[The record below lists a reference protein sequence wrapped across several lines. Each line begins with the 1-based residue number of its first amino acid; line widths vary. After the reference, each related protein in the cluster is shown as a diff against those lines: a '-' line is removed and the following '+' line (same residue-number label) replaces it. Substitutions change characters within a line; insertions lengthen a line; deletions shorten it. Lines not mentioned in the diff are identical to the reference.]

1 VVKMAD
7 SDLIKLLEQLSLTE
21 YEAKTIV
28 ALHKLS
34 ESEAP
39 EISRTAQVP
48 KTRVYDVLDRL
59 TKKNLVIEIHG
70 RPKRYRS
77 MDADSV
83 LGELLQG
90 KRAELKELEQQADS
104 IKRSLTQTKSLRK
117 GFGENVMKVKEKTDF
132 MRILSQE
139 IDEAKNNITAFTN
152 VGKEH
157 TLLKD
162 SIKNAVGRK
171 IDIKMMGKANA
182 EAAKLNKEYAKE
194 PVELRG
200 YDHRLHAYIIDDK
213 KVILGLTDFEQER
226 PEYHFTIWED
236 NSTMASALQTYFN
249 TCWGKAEKL

>member
-1 VVKMAD
+1 MAD

-21 YEAKTIV
+21 YEAKTVV
-28 ALHKLS
+28 ALHRLS

-59 TKKNLVIEIHG
+59 TKKKLVIEIHG

-90 KRAELKELEQQADS
+90 KRAELKALEEQAEN
-104 IKRSLTQTKSLRK
+104 IKSSLSQNRELRK

-132 MRILSQE
+132 MRILGQE
-139 IDEAKNNITAFTN
+139 MDGAKTKIVAFSN

-157 TLLKD
+157 SVIKD
-162 SIKNAVGRK
+162 SIKGAADRNVE
-171 IDIKMMGKANA
+171 IQMMGKANA
-182 EAAKLNKEYAKE
+182 EAVKLAKEYGKSS
-194 PVELRG
+194 VELRS
-200 YDHRLHAYIIDDK
+200 YDHRLHAYIIDHK
-213 KVILGLTDFEQER
+213 KVILGLTDFEQEK

-236 NSTMASALQTYFN
+236 NPTMASALQTYFD
-249 TCWGKAEKL
+249 TCWSKAEKL